1 MGREAGLAMKPE
13 LDGKVTARFLRAG
26 RVVSN
31 ASNCAALI
39 AGAGLLLGR
48 PGAGRL
54 FFAASAVLWL
64 AAVYLGLRVAI
75 DAGLFRDLAEAPEE
89 GGRALDE
96 WLRSRGLGQP
106 ARERSMEERSRGAL
120 RLWIRL
126 LVVVVVQ
133 MAALAAGLVLNAWR
147 PDAG

>member
-1 MGREAGLAMKPE
+1 LKPE
-13 LDGKVTARFLRAG
+13 FDARLTASFLRAG
-26 RVVSN
+26 RVVTN
-31 ASNCAALI
+31 ASHCAAVI

-48 PGAGRL
+48 PGASRA
-54 FFAASAVLWL
+54 FFAASAVFSL

-75 DAGLFRDLAEAPEE
+75 DEGLFRDLAEAPEE

-106 ARERSMEERSRGAL
+106 ARERSLEERSRGAL
-120 RLWIRL
+120 RLWIQL
-126 LVVVVVQ
+126 LVVAAVQ
-133 MAALAAGLVLNAWR
+133 MAALAAGLWFNAWR